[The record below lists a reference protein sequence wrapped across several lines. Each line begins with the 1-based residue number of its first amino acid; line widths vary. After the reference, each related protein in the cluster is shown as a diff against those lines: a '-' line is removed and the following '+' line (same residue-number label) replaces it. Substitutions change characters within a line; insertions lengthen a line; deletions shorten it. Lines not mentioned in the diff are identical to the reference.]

1 MERCDNETVNKNIY
15 AMILGYDGVDYGKS
29 DGRLLMFN
37 RGALSVVGEA
47 VVPLDKL
54 KAIAAGQPW
63 PPRKDA

>member
-1 MERCDNETVNKNIY
+1 
-15 AMILGYDGVDYGKS
+15 MILGYDGVDYGKS